1 MFFAAIEEEKIR
13 YGVVADEQIHP
24 AVVVDVRGDDSPCFS
39 ERGGDAGF
47 FADVGESAVAIVVE
61 QIAGLGSIDIW
72 FAVPAFA
79 GEGVAAEFIFGSVEI
94 HEAAD
99 EQIEA
104 AVIVVIKPDGAAA
117 PAGSGDAG
125 FGGDVAESAVAVI
138 AIEDAVRVLRDVEV
152 GETVGIVIADSDA
165 HAVGVAGDSGFFGY
179 VGESAVAI
187 IAIECVAQGLRRTV
201 EIAGPAVDEVD
212 VHPAV
217 VVVIEEAAAGAD
229 GFRQIPFGRAA
240 VGVCPVDSGGGG
252 RHFFEGGRGGRQYA
266 GTICGEMAEAE
277 AEAEAGAGSE
287 LVEE

>member
-99 EQIEA
+99 EEIEA
-104 AVIVVIKPDGAAA
+104 AVVVVIKPDGAAA

-125 FGGDVAESAVAVI
+125 FGGDIAESAVAIIV
-138 AIEDAVRVLRDVEV
+138 IEDAVRVLRDVEV
-152 GETVGIVIADSDA
+152 GETVAIVIADSDA
-165 HAVGVAGDSGFFGY
+165 HAVGVTRDAGFFGH

-187 IAIECVAQGLRRTV
+187 IAIECVAQGLRRSV
-201 EIAGPAVDEVD
+201 EIAGAAVDEID

-217 VVVIEEAAAGAD
+217 VVVVEEAAAGAD
-229 GFRQIPFGRAA
+229 GFGEIPFGRSA
-240 VGVCPVDSGGGG
+240 VAVRPVDFGGG
-252 RHFFEGGRGGRQYA
+252 RRHFFKGGRGGWEHA
-266 GTICGEMAEAE
+266 GAIRRDMAETE
-277 AEAEAGAGSE
+277 AAAG
-287 LVEE
+287 